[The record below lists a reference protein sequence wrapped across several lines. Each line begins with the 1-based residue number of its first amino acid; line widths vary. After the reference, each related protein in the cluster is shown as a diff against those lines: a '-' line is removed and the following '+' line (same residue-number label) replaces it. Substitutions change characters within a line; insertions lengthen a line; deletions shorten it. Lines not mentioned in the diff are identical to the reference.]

1 MKENIRKYV
10 FSIGGDLCGFASID
24 CFEDAPKG
32 FSPKNIWDKCKSV
45 ISFAIALPKGVFQVG
60 PRLIYAHYNQM
71 SCLQTDE
78 ISFRTAKYL
87 ERTYNCKAIPIPC
100 DSPYEYWDAGNMEGR
115 GLLSMKHIAVKA
127 GLGSIGKNSLFACS
141 EYGNAVT
148 LGCVL
153 SDLELASDDIV
164 QNLCIDG
171 CNRCVEL
178 CPASA
183 IRDGFVNQKKCREH
197 TYGKTA
203 RGFDT
208 VDCNVCRTVCPLNR
222 R

>member
-10 FSIGGDLCGFASID
+10 FSIGGDLCGFAGID
-24 CFEDAPKG
+24 CFKDAPKG
-32 FSPKNIWDKCKSV
+32 FSPQNIWDDCKSV
-45 ISFAIALPKGVFQVG
+45 ISFAVALPKGVLQVS

-78 ISFRTAKYL
+78 ISFSIAKYL
-87 ERTYNCKAIPIPC
+87 EQTYNCKAIPIPC

-115 GLLSMKHIAVKA
+115 GILSMKHIAMKA
-127 GLGSIGKNSLFACS
+127 GLGSIGKNSLFACR

-153 SDLELASDDIV
+153 SDLELASDNV
-164 QNLCIDG
+164 MQKLCVDG
-171 CNRCVEL
+171 CNRCEES

-183 IRDGFVNQKKCREH
+183 IRGGFVNQKKCREH

-208 VDCNVCRTVCPLNR
+208 VDCNVCRTVCPLNHL
-222 R
+222 